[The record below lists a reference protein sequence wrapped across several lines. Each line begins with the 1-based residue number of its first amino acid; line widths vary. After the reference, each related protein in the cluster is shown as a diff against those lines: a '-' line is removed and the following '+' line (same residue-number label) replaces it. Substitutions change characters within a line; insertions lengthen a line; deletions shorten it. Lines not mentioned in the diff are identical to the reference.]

1 MKSFRKNF
9 GHLFSEASSF
19 SFSKLAICALALGL
33 STPVNAEYLAYCLE
47 SEGPSKY
54 LSENPTEDFER
65 FTDDG
70 MSSLVFA
77 LNYKNEAG
85 KGVYYIDYKIGEG
98 DWQRTRHPTYMLNYN
113 PSNETY
119 LIMVDASSEGYV
131 ETYLFRLDG
140 ENRKDNSDFKI
151 GEVVW
156 TQSRNGGTPKTSM
169 FRAPCFYE

>member
-33 STPVNAEYLAYCLE
+33 STPANAEYLAYCLT
-47 SEGPSKY
+47 SEGASKY

-119 LIMVDASSEGYV
+119 LITVDASSEGYV

>member
-1 MKSFRKNF
+1 MRSLKKNF
-9 GHLFSEASSF
+9 VQLLSEVSSI
-19 SFSKLAICALALGL
+19 SLSKLAICALALGL
-33 STPVNAEYLAYCLE
+33 STPVNAEYLAFCLE
-47 SEGPSKY
+47 SKGQSKY
-54 LSENPTEDFER
+54 LSERATQEFEP
-65 FTDDG
+65 FINDG

-77 LNYKNEAG
+77 LNYKNEEG

-119 LIMVDASSEGYV
+119 LIMVDASPEGYV

-140 ENRKDNSDFKI
+140 ENRRDNSDFKI

-169 FRAPCFYE
+169 FRAPCFYK

>member
-1 MKSFRKNF
+1 MKSLKKNF
-9 GHLFSEASSF
+9 VHLLSEVSPF
-19 SFSKLAICALALGL
+19 HCRKLAICALALGL

-47 SEGPSKY
+47 SKGQSKY
-54 LSENPTEDFER
+54 LSENPTQEQFNN
-65 FTDDG
+65 DG

-98 DWQRTRHPTYMLNYN
+98 DLQRTRHPTYMLNYN

-140 ENRKDNSDFKI
+140 ENRKDDSDLKI

-156 TQSRNGGTPKTSM
+156 TQSRNGGTPKASM
-169 FRAPCFYE
+169 FRAPCFYR